1 MMNQEQKQKNII
13 SHIERGIIDVF
24 NGNEDYPSEIIFT
37 SENYGKYTLKPF
49 FYLNLRGGDFKQIR
63 DAYDTIHK
71 ISPTKS
77 AWNLK
82 MDKVP
87 GSDRY
92 ASIEWIQYFIDF
104 DSNLDWKEK
113 NKDCLYLTNVPKA
126 KFLPILNT
134 NIYEQVQKIWDKYPM
149 TKLEN
154 YPY

>member
-1 MMNQEQKQKNII
+1 M
-13 SHIERGIIDVF
+13 F
-24 NGNEDYPSEIIFT
+24 NGDEDYPSEIIFT
-37 SENYGKYTLKPF
+37 SENYGKYILKPF
-49 FYLNLRGGDFKQIR
+49 FYINLRGDKPKEIGK
-63 DAYDTIHK
+63 ALEMIHK
-71 ISPTKS
+71 ISTTKS

-92 ASIEWIQYFIDF
+92 VSIEWIQYFIDF
-104 DSNLDWKEK
+104 DSNLDWRDN
-113 NKDCLYLTNVPKA
+113 NKDCLYLKNVPKA

-134 NIYEQVQKIWDKYPM
+134 NIYEQVQQIWDKYPM